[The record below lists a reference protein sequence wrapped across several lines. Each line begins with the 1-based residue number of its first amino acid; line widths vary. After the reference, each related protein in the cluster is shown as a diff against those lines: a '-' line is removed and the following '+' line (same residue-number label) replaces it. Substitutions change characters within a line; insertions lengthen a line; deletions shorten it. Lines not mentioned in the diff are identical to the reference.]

1 MDPTLLMAAGAS
13 FVAGLLATIVAKLW
27 IKPIARYKISKRK
40 LDARLTDCLAQMEAT
55 VAGPEQA
62 AQIKQVDAMLRS
74 ARKHAMDLVSCY
86 QADIPYWYRLLL
98 ESRHRSPTD
107 ALGLLTNL
115 SKIHDPQQVK
125 ERIRSVR
132 QAIGCAGKPQTG
144 INPVNEKKTDLEKN
158 GK

>member
-1 MDPTLLMAAGAS
+1 MDSTLLMAAGAS

-27 IKPIARYKISKRK
+27 IKPITRYVICKRK
-40 LDARLTDCLAQMEAT
+40 LDAQLTDCLAQMEAT
-55 VAGPEQA
+55 GTGPEEA
-62 AQIKQVDAMLRS
+62 AQSKQVDAMLRS

-98 ESRHRSPTD
+98 ESRQTSPTD

-115 SKIHDPQQVK
+115 SKIRDAQQVK

-132 QAIGCAGKPQTG
+132 QAIGCTGKT
-144 INPVNEKKTDLEKN
+144 NR
-158 GK
+158 